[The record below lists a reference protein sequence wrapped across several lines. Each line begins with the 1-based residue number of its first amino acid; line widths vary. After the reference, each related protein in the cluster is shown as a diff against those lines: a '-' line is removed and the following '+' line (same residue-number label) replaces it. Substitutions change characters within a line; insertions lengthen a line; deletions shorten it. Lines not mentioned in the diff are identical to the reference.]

1 MKTTV
6 GISCYKQKK
15 WLHRCLRSLTSQ
27 TIPKDEF
34 EVIVVNDD
42 PEEDLNDIFE
52 NMKETLNLRI
62 INNSKNLG
70 LPGSLNKILKS
81 ARGRYFVRVDSDDY
95 ASKHFLHTLSL
106 FLDKNRSYQ
115 AVACD
120 YQKVDEIG
128 QLISYHSAEKEPIA
142 CGIMF
147 TYESLSEI
155 NFYDENFR
163 MREGHDLIKRFLKKF
178 SMLHLPIS
186 LYRYRMH
193 GENRTNNLEELKIY
207 DKALND
213 DK

>member
-1 MKTTV
+1 
-6 GISCYKQKK
+6 
-15 WLHRCLRSLTSQ
+15 
-27 TIPKDEF
+27 
-34 EVIVVNDD
+34 
-42 PEEDLNDIFE
+42 
-52 NMKETLNLRI
+52 
-62 INNSKNLG
+62 
-70 LPGSLNKILKS
+70 
-81 ARGRYFVRVDSDDY
+81 
-95 ASKHFLHTLSL
+95 
-106 FLDKNRSYQ
+106 
-115 AVACD
+115 
-120 YQKVDEIG
+120 
-128 QLISYHSAEKEPIA
+128 
-142 CGIMF
+142 MF